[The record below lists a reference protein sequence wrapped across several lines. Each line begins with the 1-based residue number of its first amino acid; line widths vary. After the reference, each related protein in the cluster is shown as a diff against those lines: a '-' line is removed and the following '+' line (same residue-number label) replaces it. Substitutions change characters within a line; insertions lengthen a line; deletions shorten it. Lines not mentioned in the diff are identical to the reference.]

1 MLPAVTLIK
10 LGISAAALVVP
21 VFVSRRD
28 KKDKTKRL
36 LEDRLYCGFNNGE
49 YTNQEVKDLCAEY
62 DIPYPPQPLYKLSK

>member
-49 YTNQEVKDLCAEY
+49 YTNQEVKDLCAEH

>member
-10 LGISAAALVVP
+10 LGISAAALVLP
-21 VFVSRRD
+21 VYVSRRY

-49 YTNQEVKDLCAEY
+49 YTSQEVKELCKEH
-62 DIPYPPQPLYKLSK
+62 DIAYPPQPLRKLT

>member
-36 LEDRLYCGFNNGE
+36 LEDRLYCGFNSGE
-49 YTNQEVKDLCAEY
+49 YTSQEVKELCKEHGI
-62 DIPYPPQPLYKLSK
+62 DYPPQPLRKLS